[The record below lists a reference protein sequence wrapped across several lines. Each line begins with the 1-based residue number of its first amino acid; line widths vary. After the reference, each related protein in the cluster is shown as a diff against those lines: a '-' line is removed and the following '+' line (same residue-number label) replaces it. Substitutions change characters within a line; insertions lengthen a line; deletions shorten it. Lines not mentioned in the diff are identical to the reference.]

1 MNIALS
7 PVAVRLQKF
16 VDAAEKP
23 GKERATHPFPIYG
36 KSTPLTIVEVPV
48 DLPLFR
54 ISNGRTA
61 RLQEQYLSN
70 NPASNGIFDEP
81 SSSAAQAV
89 QQSLLYGLAQEAD
102 LERILRESGGQHEP
116 LLLNH
121 EGFVL
126 NGNRR
131 LSIFRSTKMVEVV
144 NLCVLPSTVSQE
156 EQSLI
161 EMRLQM
167 AEEGKASYNWLDEL
181 LLIDKNINE
190 LGMDFDKVA
199 AAMKHRPSEVQKRL
213 RRLAIVREY
222 LSELGFEGQ
231 HFQVEGEK
239 QAFETMEKKITT
251 LNKRDP
257 DLVELFTK
265 SAFALIRS
273 GPAGGVSGSIHLRI
287 EALSKNLSEYRKLAE
302 STNDPIVIPAK
313 AEPEIPNPADPLG
326 HVVVS
331 STAPKISI
339 DISDET
345 SAMKVNK
352 LITLASDR
360 NQTNEQRTVAFRSVA
375 EAATTLKMVKIDD
388 QTLKRNEI
396 LAQIEVIQELCEN
409 LIQHLT
415 SK

>member
-1 MNIALS
+1 MSSALS
-7 PVAVRLQKF
+7 PVALRLQQF
-16 VDAAEKP
+16 VEAAEKF
-23 GKERATHPFPIYG
+23 GKERATHPFPLYG

-48 DLPLFR
+48 DLPMFR

-61 RLQEQYLSN
+61 RLQEQYISS
-70 NPASNGIFDEP
+70 NPANAHIFEEP
-81 SSSAAQAV
+81 SSSAAQEV
-89 QQSLLYGLAQEAD
+89 QQKLLYGLAREAD

-131 LSIFRSTKMVEVV
+131 LSIFRTTKMVEVV
-144 NLCVLPSTVSQE
+144 NVCVLPGTVSQE

-181 LLIDKNINE
+181 LLIDKNIND
-190 LGMDFDKVA
+190 LGMDPEKVA
-199 AAMKHRPSEVQKRL
+199 AAMKHRPAEIQKRL

-222 LSELGFEGQ
+222 LSELGLDGQ

-239 QAFETMEKKITT
+239 QAFETMEKKITL

-257 DLVELFTK
+257 DLVDLFTK
-265 SAFALIRS
+265 SAFTLIKN
-273 GPAGGVSGSIHLRI
+273 GAAGGVSGSIHLRI
-287 EALSKNLSEYRKLAE
+287 EALYKNLPEFRRVAE
-302 STNDPIVIPAK
+302 STNDPIVVSSEGERGAQ
-313 AEPEIPNPADPLG
+313 NPGDPLG
-326 HVVVS
+326 GVVAS
-331 STAPKISI
+331 SSPPKISL
-339 DISDET
+339 DIADPS
-345 SAMKVNK
+345 SAVKVNK
-352 LITLASDR
+352 LITLASDK

-388 QTLKRNEI
+388 QTLKKDEI
-396 LAQIEVIQELCEN
+396 RAQLEVIQDICEK
-409 LIQHLT
+409 LMQRLP
-415 SK
+415 SD